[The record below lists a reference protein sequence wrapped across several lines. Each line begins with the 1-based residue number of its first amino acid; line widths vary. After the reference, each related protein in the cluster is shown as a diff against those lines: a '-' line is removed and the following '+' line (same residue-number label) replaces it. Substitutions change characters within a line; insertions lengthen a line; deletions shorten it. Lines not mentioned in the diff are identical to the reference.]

1 MSTWLRVTKGIFV
14 IDARLL
20 CRIVERTGPA
30 LFGIEERELMERQK
44 YVTSTRKLLQA
55 CLNIGIIN
63 INTDQYE

>member
-1 MSTWLRVTKGIFV
+1 MSTWLCVTRETCL

-55 CLNIGIIN
+55 RPNIGTMN
-63 INTDQYE
+63 INTEQYE